1 MFKNRHELDEVMTAI
16 QDRQDMLLDKID
28 EDVYREKS
36 KIFNNQLKSLKSAFN
51 LIKKVHKNKIK
62 VWYKET
68 DKLEKHGWELRRSA

>member
-28 EDVYREKS
+28 EDVHQEKS

-51 LIKKVHKNKIK
+51 LLKKTHKNKIK

-68 DKLEKHGWELRRSA
+68 DELEKHGWELRRSE